1 MPAQRERVA
10 DRYAPQAVLAFGGD
24 VHGEGRVAN
33 LLAAGGNPF
42 APLAGRLGGADL
54 AVVNLETPIS
64 TRGTPAPDKPFT
76 FRAPPAMAGALAA
89 AGVDLVSLA
98 NNHALDFGVDA
109 LLDTFTYLEQAGV
122 RWVGAG
128 RDAAEAYAPAVLD
141 TPAGPVAFVGLTRIL
156 HTLAWAAGPDRPGL
170 ASAYDEAAAVAA
182 VQAAAELADLVVV
195 QIHWGIERADCPDA
209 HQRNLARL
217 LTEAGADVVAG
228 HHPHVLQ
235 GLQTRADGTLVAYSL
250 GNFVWY
256 HSAAPSSSTG
266 VLEVTLPGNAW
277 TLHPAV
283 IGEGG
288 APFPVEG
295 AAADAIHA
303 RVAARSPG
311 GSAGC
316 AFS

>member
-1 MPAQRERVA
+1 M
-10 DRYAPQAVLAFGGD
+10 
-24 VHGEGRVAN
+24 
-33 LLAAGGNPF
+33 
-42 APLAGRLGGADL
+42 
-54 AVVNLETPIS
+54 
-64 TRGTPAPDKPFT
+64 
-76 FRAPPAMAGALAA
+76 
-89 AGVDLVSLA
+89 DLVSLA

-128 RDAAEAYAPAVLD
+128 RNAAEAYAPAVLD

-195 QIHWGIERADCPDA
+195 LIHWGVERADCPDA

-235 GLQTRADGTLVAYSL
+235 ASRPAPTARWSPTAWATSSGTTRRRRPPPRGCS
-250 GNFVWY
+250 
-256 HSAAPSSSTG
+256 
-266 VLEVTLPGNAW
+266 
-277 TLHPAV
+277 
-283 IGEGG
+283 
-288 APFPVEG
+288 
-295 AAADAIHA
+295 
-303 RVAARSPG
+303 RSPFRATRG
-311 GSAGC
+311 RC
-316 AFS
+316 TPR